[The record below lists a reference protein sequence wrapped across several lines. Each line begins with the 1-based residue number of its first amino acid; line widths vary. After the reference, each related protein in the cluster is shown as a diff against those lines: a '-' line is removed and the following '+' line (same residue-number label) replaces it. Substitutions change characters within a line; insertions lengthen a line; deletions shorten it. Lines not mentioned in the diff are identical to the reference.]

1 MKEHLKKLIHLG
13 WHAGMDQSERARLV
27 SINAFLVLSLVLT
40 VLFVLVF
47 LSLGSLSV
55 LQALGYVPML
65 LLVLYL
71 HSKFAFRT
79 ARVLVSYGF
88 MAIVLTL
95 ALLERRSGTE
105 YLLIA
110 LGCCSVVVFNKL
122 ANVIA
127 SFLFAFLCYVFYK
140 WYDSHLPF
148 VPNPTV
154 PYALAQNSIMFLS
167 GFIVLAQSLVFRWLI
182 RDYAEKLTMANRE
195 TQAMNEELQ
204 ATNEE
209 LTAFSENL
217 DLMVRQK
224 SAQLQAYIDAIDV
237 SIYSVV
243 SDLDGNFMKVN
254 DPVIAISGYT
264 REELIGKHYRLL
276 TSSQYSDAFFDER
289 RQILMEGKTW
299 RGEVE
304 HQTKQGTFI
313 WFDCIVIPIRDSDGI
328 IKSFLTLGLSITE
341 RKMHYKLQEDTITLL
356 ESIAFRASHGIRGP
370 LARINGLSYL
380 VRRNVVDQTEFELIA
395 EKLITC
401 SQELNAAT
409 SELVTYVSDHQELMM
424 DSRQNNGRD
433 RIEK

>member
-1 MKEHLKKLIHLG
+1 MKEHLNKLIHLG
-13 WHAGMDQSERARLV
+13 YHAGMDQSEKARLV

-40 VLFVLVF
+40 ILFVLVF
-47 LSLGSLSV
+47 LLLGSLSV

-65 LLVLYL
+65 LLVLFL
-71 HSKFAFRT
+71 HSRFHFRA
-79 ARVLVSYGF
+79 ARILVSYGF
-88 MAIVLTL
+88 MLMVLTL
-95 ALLERRSGTE
+95 AFLERRAGTE

-122 ANVIA
+122 RNVIF
-127 SFLFAFLCYVFYK
+127 SFLFAFLCYVTYQ
-140 WYDSHLPF
+140 WYDRHEPF

-154 PYALAQNSIMFLS
+154 PYAIAQNAIMFLS

-182 RDYAEKLTMANRE
+182 RDYAEKLTQAHRE
-195 TQAMNEELQ
+195 TQTTNEELQ

-237 SIYSVV
+237 SIYSTV
-243 SDLDGNFMKVN
+243 SDLEGNFIKVN
-254 DPVIAISGYT
+254 DQVIATSGYT
-264 REELIGKHYRLL
+264 REELIGRHYRVLA
-276 TSSQYSDAFFDER
+276 SGNHSDAFFHER
-289 RQILMEGKTW
+289 RQQLMTGKTW

-304 HQTKQGTFI
+304 HKTKQGTLI
-313 WFDCIVIPIRDSDGI
+313 WFDCIVIPIRDSDGV
-328 IKSFLTLGLSITE
+328 IKTFLTLGLSITE
-341 RKMHYKLQEDTITLL
+341 RKMHAKLQEETITLL

-380 VRRNVVDQTEFELIA
+380 VKRNVVDQTEFELIA

-401 SQELNAAT
+401 SQELNEAT
-409 SELVTYVSDHQELMM
+409 SELVAHVSNHQELMM
-424 DSRQNNGRD
+424 DNRQNSN
-433 RIEK
+433 K

>member
-1 MKEHLKKLIHLG
+1 MKEQLNKLIHLG
-13 WHAGMDQSERARLV
+13 YHAGMDQSERARLV
-27 SINAFLVLSLVLT
+27 SINVFLLLSLVLT
-40 VLFVLVF
+40 VLFVSVF
-47 LSLGSLSV
+47 LSLGSPSV

-65 LLVLYL
+65 LLVLFL
-71 HSKFAFRT
+71 HSKFHFRV

-88 MAIVLTL
+88 MLMVLTL

-105 YLLIA
+105 YLLVA

-122 ANVIA
+122 SNVVA
-127 SFLFAFLCYVFYK
+127 SFLFAFLCYVAYQ
-140 WYDSHLPF
+140 WYDMHEPF

-167 GFIVLAQSLVFRWLI
+167 GFIVLAQSLVFRRLI
-182 RDYAEKLTMANRE
+182 RDYAEKLNIANRE
-195 TQAMNEELQ
+195 TQATNEELQ
-204 ATNEE
+204 SANEE

-243 SDLDGNFMKVN
+243 TDLDGNFLKVN
-254 DPVIAISGYT
+254 DQVITLSGYT
-264 REELIGKHYRLL
+264 REELIGHHYRIL
-276 TSSQYSDAFFDER
+276 TSDDYSDAFFDER
-289 RQILMEGKTW
+289 RRILMEGKTW

-304 HQTKQGTFI
+304 HRTKQGVLI
-313 WFDCIVIPIRDSDGI
+313 WFDCIVIPIRDSDGT

-341 RKMHYKLQEDTITLL
+341 RKMHDKLQEDTVTLL

-380 VRRNVVDQTEFELIA
+380 VKRNVVDQTEFELIA

-409 SELVTYVSDHQELMM
+409 SELVTYVSDHQEQMM
-424 DSRQNNGRD
+424 DNRQNN
-433 RIEK
+433 K